1 MKKYSLV
8 VDCGIPYEEKLSK
21 KALMKELRKLSK
33 KALMKELKKLSKKR
47 DEPYCDIN
55 VYLGKKDVTD
65 SVFKKYHKKKK
76 RKR

>member
-1 MKKYSLV
+1 MKKYNLV

-21 KALMKELRKLSK
+21 KALMKEL
-33 KALMKELKKLSKKR
+33 KKLEKKR